1 MFEKLKERQR
11 QARIQREQELQEKKQ
26 RLLALSEK
34 ELMVEI
40 LLELNRM
47 NDQLEDVENT
57 IRMYSN

>member
-47 NDQLEDVENT
+47 NDQLESVENA

>member
-11 QARIQREQELQEKKQ
+11 QARAQREQELQEKKQ

>member
-1 MFEKLKERQR
+1 MFEKLKEKQR
-11 QARIQREQELQEKKQ
+11 QARAQRERELQEKKQ

-47 NDQLEDVENT
+47 NDQLENAENT

>member
-11 QARIQREQELQEKKQ
+11 QARAQREMELQEKKQ

-47 NDQLEDVENT
+47 NDQLENVENT

>member
-1 MFEKLKERQR
+1 MFEKLKEKQR
-11 QARIQREQELQEKKQ
+11 QARAQRERELQEKKQ

-47 NDQLEDVENT
+47 NDQLENVENT
-57 IRMYSN
+57 IRMYSS

>member
-11 QARIQREQELQEKKQ
+11 QARAQRERELQEKKL

-47 NDQLEDVENT
+47 NDQLENVENS
-57 IRMYSN
+57 IRMYGN

>member
-47 NDQLEDVENT
+47 NDQLESVENT

>member
-47 NDQLEDVENT
+47 NDQLKSVEDT
-57 IRMYSN
+57 IRLHSN

>member
-11 QARIQREQELQEKKQ
+11 QARAQREQELQEKKQ

-47 NDQLEDVENT
+47 NDQLEHVENT